1 MQERLDVYQRTG
13 QPCRRCGRP
22 IRRIVIGIRATHF
35 CSWCQRLPATERP
48 AAKALLAT
56 MTPRPGRAAS
66 RRAGR
71 RWVDLEGDGVVGR
84 TSDEAAKARERTART
99 AAAAA
104 TRRAAARG
112 VSRS

>member
-1 MQERLDVYQRTG
+1 MYQRTG

-35 CSWCQRLPATERP
+35 CSWCQRLPAAERP

-56 MTPRPGRAAS
+56 MTPRPGRGGDG
-66 RRAGR
+66 RAGR
-71 RWVDLEGDGVVGR
+71 RWVDLEGDGVARADV
-84 TSDEAAKARERTART
+84 DEAARARERTART